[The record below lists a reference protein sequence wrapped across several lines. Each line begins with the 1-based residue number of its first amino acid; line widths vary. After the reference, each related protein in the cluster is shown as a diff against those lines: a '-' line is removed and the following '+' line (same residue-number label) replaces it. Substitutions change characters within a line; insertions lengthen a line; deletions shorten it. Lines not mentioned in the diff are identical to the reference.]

1 MPTLVVQIAVPSP
14 LRRSFDYLPPRGG
27 EAAQLVPGCRV
38 RVPFGRG
45 QTVGVVLV
53 VASQSRIAQTR
64 LKRVLEVLDTEP
76 LLPEE
81 LLSLLDWASAYYHH
95 PIGEVVAAALP
106 AALRQGRV
114 PRARAVTAAP
124 PATGLLTETP
134 PTLHPP
140 QAEAVQAV
148 AAASGFQA
156 FLLEGV
162 TGSGKTEVYLRLIER
177 VIAAG
182 KQALVLV
189 PEIALT
195 PQLMERFTQ
204 RFSVPV
210 ALLHSGLSEG
220 ERLHAW
226 RAARSGQAP
235 IVIGTRSAVFTP
247 LAHPGLI
254 VVDEEHDLSFKQQDG
269 FRYHARDVAIMRAQR
284 AAVPVLL
291 GSATP
296 SLESLYN
303 VRAGRYR
310 HLLLPERAG
319 RATAP
324 RITVLDMRSTP
335 AEGRVS
341 RPLLVQMAATLKRSE
356 QILVFLNRR
365 GYAPTLICNA
375 CHWVA
380 TCERCDTRMV
390 LSQRAQRLT
399 CHHCGA
405 RRAAD
410 VVCPAPAC
418 GSTALYALGHGTER
432 VEETLARHFPE
443 AAVARMDRDTTRAK
457 GALHALIE
465 DVHAGRSQILVG
477 TQMLAKGHHFP
488 KVTLVGILDADQGL
502 YGVDFR
508 APERMAQLIVQVMGR
523 AGRGDASGEVVIQ
536 THHPEHPLLH
546 LLLAR
551 GYGAFA
557 EAALA
562 ERAEASLPPY
572 SALALLRAEAVD
584 AHAPQAF
591 LEAARAIAEEAG
603 VAGVQLLGPVS
614 APMERRA
621 GRTRAQLLLQ
631 APRRATLHRLL
642 ERCLP
647 HWEGLKLARRVRW
660 SLDVDPMEMA

>member
-1 MPTLVVQIAVPSP
+1 MATLIAHIAVPSP
-14 LRRSFDYLPPRGG
+14 LRRSFDYLPPRG
-27 EAAQLVPGCRV
+27 EAVPLVPGCRV
-38 RVPFGRG
+38 KVPFGRG
-45 QTVGVVLV
+45 HTVGVVLA
-53 VASQSRIAQTR
+53 VASQSRVAKTR
-64 LKRVLEVLDTEP
+64 LKHVLEVLDTEP
-76 LLPEE
+76 LLPTE
-81 LLSLLDWASAYYHH
+81 LLSLLEWASAYYHH

-106 AALRQGRV
+106 VALRQGRT
-114 PRARAVTAAP
+114 PRARDPGWVQSAAS
-124 PATGLLTETP
+124 LLTETP
-134 PTLHPP
+134 PTLHPA

-148 AAASGFQA
+148 AAARGFQA
-156 FLLEGV
+156 FLLEGI
-162 TGSGKTEVYLRLIER
+162 TGSGKTEVYLRLIEQ
-177 VIAAG
+177 VIGAG
-182 KQALVLV
+182 KQALVLA

-210 ALLHSGLSEG
+210 VLLHSGLSEG
-220 ERLHAW
+220 ERLQAW
-226 RAARSGQAP
+226 RAASSGQAA

-247 LAHPGLI
+247 LARLGLI
-254 VVDEEHDLSFKQQDG
+254 VVDEEHDLSLKQQDG

-296 SLESLYN
+296 ALESLHN
-303 VRAGRYR
+303 VRTGRYQ
-310 HLLLPERAG
+310 HLLLPQRAG
-319 RATAP
+319 RASAP
-324 RITVLDMRSTP
+324 RVTVLDMRSTP
-335 AEGRVS
+335 TEGRVS
-341 RPLLVQMAATLKRSE
+341 RPLLAQMATTLERSE
-356 QILVFLNRR
+356 QALVFLNRR
-365 GYAPTLICNA
+365 GYAPTLICSG

-380 TCERCDTRMV
+380 ICARCDTRMV
-390 LSQRAQRLT
+390 LSQRAQHLA

-405 RRAAD
+405 SRAAD
-410 VVCPAPAC
+410 TVCPACHVA
-418 GSTALYALGHGTER
+418 ALYALGHGTER
-432 VEETLARHFPE
+432 VEETLARHFPQ

-457 GALHALIE
+457 GALQALIT

-523 AGRGDASGEVVIQ
+523 AGRGDAGGQVVIQ

-551 GYGAFA
+551 GYAAFA
-557 EAALA
+557 EAALV
-562 ERAEASLPPY
+562 ERAEAGLPPY

-584 AHAPQAF
+584 AQSPQAF
-591 LEAARAIAEEAG
+591 LEAARVIAEAAG
-603 VAGVQLLGPVS
+603 VTDVQLLGPVS
-614 APMERRA
+614 APQERRA

-631 APRRATLHRLL
+631 ASRRATLHQLL
-642 ERCLP
+642 THCLP
-647 HWEGLKLARRVRW
+647 QWEGLKLARRVRW

>member
-1 MPTLVVQIAVPSP
+1 MSTRVVHIAVPSP
-14 LRRSFDYLPPRGG
+14 LRRSFDYLPPQGG
-27 EAAQLVPGCRV
+27 ETAQLVPGCRV

-45 QTVGVVLV
+45 QAVGVVLA
-53 VASQSRIAQTR
+53 VASQSRVAQTR
-64 LKRVLEVLDTEP
+64 LKRVLEVLDMEP
-76 LLPEE
+76 LLPAE
-81 LLSLLDWASAYYHH
+81 LLSLLVWASAYYHH

-114 PRARAVTAAP
+114 PRRRAVADAP
-124 PATGLLTETP
+124 PAISLIAETP
-134 PTLHPP
+134 PILHPP

-148 AAASGFQA
+148 ADASGFQA

-182 KQALVLV
+182 QQVLVLV

-195 PQLMERFTQ
+195 PQLMARFTQ

-226 RAARSGQAP
+226 RAARSGQAA
-235 IVIGTRSAVFTP
+235 IVVGTRSAVFTP
-247 LAHPGLI
+247 LAQLGLI
-254 VVDEEHDLSFKQQDG
+254 VVDEEHDLSLKQQEG
-269 FRYHARDVAIMRAQR
+269 FRYHARDVAVMRAQR

-296 SLESLYN
+296 SLESLCN
-303 VRAGRYR
+303 VREGRYR

-341 RPLLVQMAATLKRSE
+341 RPLLVQMAATLQRSE
-356 QILVFLNRR
+356 QALVFLNRR

-375 CHWVA
+375 CLWVA

-405 RRAAD
+405 SRAAD
-410 VVCPAPAC
+410 TLCPVCN
-418 GSTALYALGHGTER
+418 GTTLYALGHGTER
-432 VEETLARHFPE
+432 VEETLARYFPGTT
-443 AAVARMDRDTTRAK
+443 VARMDRDTTRAK

-523 AGRGDASGEVVIQ
+523 AGRGEASGQVVIQ
-536 THHPEHPLLH
+536 THHPEHPLLQ

-572 SALALLRAEAVD
+572 NALALLRAEAVD
-584 AHAPQAF
+584 VRVPQAF
-591 LEAARAIAEEAG
+591 LEAARAIAEEAA

-631 APRRATLHRLL
+631 ATQRAPLHRLL

-647 HWEGLKLARRVRW
+647 GWEGLKLARRVRW
-660 SLDVDPMEMA
+660 SLDVDPMEMD

>member
-1 MPTLVVQIAVPSP
+1 MPTLVAHIAVPSP
-14 LRRSFDYLPPRGG
+14 LRRSFDYLPPRG
-27 EAAQLVPGCRV
+27 ESAPLLPGCRV
-38 RVPFGRG
+38 KVPFGRG
-45 QTVGVVLV
+45 ETVGVVLA
-53 VASQSRIAQTR
+53 VASQSRIAKTR
-64 LKRVLEVLDTEP
+64 LKHVLEVLDTEP
-76 LLPEE
+76 LLSAE
-81 LLSLLDWASAYYHH
+81 LLSLLEWASAYYHH
-95 PIGEVVAAALP
+95 PIGEVIAAALP
-106 AALRQGRV
+106 VALRQGRV
-114 PRARAVTAAP
+114 PRPRAEGDAP
-124 PATGLLTETP
+124 SASSLLTETP
-134 PTLHPP
+134 PTLHPA
-140 QAEAVQAV
+140 QAEAVQTV
-148 AAASGFQA
+148 AAATGFQA

-182 KQALVLV
+182 RQALVLA

-195 PQLMERFTQ
+195 PQLMARFTQ

-220 ERLHAW
+220 ERLQAW
-226 RAARSGQAP
+226 RAARSGRAA

-247 LAHPGLI
+247 LARPGLI
-254 VVDEEHDLSFKQQDG
+254 VVDEEHDLSLKQQDG

-296 SLESLYN
+296 SLESLHN
-303 VRAGRYR
+303 VREGRYR

-341 RPLLVQMAATLKRSE
+341 RPLLAQMAATLQRAE
-356 QILVFLNRR
+356 QTLVFLNRR

-380 TCERCDTRMV
+380 TCTRCDTRMV
-390 LSQRAQRLT
+390 LSQRGQRLA

-405 RRAAD
+405 SRAAD
-410 VVCPAPAC
+410 TVCPACSEA
-418 GSTALYALGHGTER
+418 SLYALGHGTER
-432 VEETLARHFPE
+432 VEETLARHFPQ
-443 AAVARMDRDTTRAK
+443 AAVARMERDTTRAK
-457 GALHALIE
+457 GALHALIA
-465 DVHAGRSQILVG
+465 DVHSGRNQILVG

-488 KVTLVGILDADQGL
+488 RVTLVGILDADQGL

-523 AGRGDASGEVVIQ
+523 AGRGDTGGQVIIQ
-536 THHPEHPLLH
+536 THHPDHPLLH
-546 LLLAR
+546 VLLAR
-551 GYGAFA
+551 GYSGFA

-562 ERAEASLPPY
+562 ERAEAALPPY
-572 SALALLRAEAVD
+572 SALVLLRAEAVD
-584 AHAPQAF
+584 AQSPLAF

-631 APRRATLHRLL
+631 ASRRATLHRLL
-642 ERCLP
+642 DHCLP
-647 HWEGLKLARRVRW
+647 QWEALKLARRVRW